1 MKFLFDIGG
10 SKTRVSATEDG
21 LSFLEPIIE
30 KTPETAE
37 DGIDMVSNIVR
48 EMSGDNG
55 IEGLWGGVTGVWDAE
70 RSSLVYSPNM
80 NGWVGKPIKK
90 MLEDS
95 LSAPMVVENDADVVG
110 LGEVHYGAGKGS
122 DICVYITIS
131 TGVGGARIVD
141 GRIDRASVGFEP
153 GHHIL
158 NQVILDPS
166 VSDLMYESTFEG
178 QVSGTALKRRLGV
191 NPVDVSDDQ
200 IWEELAFKSAVGIYN
215 AILFWSPDT
224 VVVGGSMVVGNP
236 NIPIARICYHI
247 ECLGSF
253 LPKLPEIKRAELG
266 DVGGIYGALALS
278 NQQN

>member
-21 LSFLEPIIE
+21 SSFVDPVIE
-30 KTPETAE
+30 KTPDSAE
-37 DGIDMVSNIVR
+37 DGVEMVNNIVKDI
-48 EMSGDNG
+48 SKGAS
-55 IEGLWGGVTGVWDAE
+55 IEGLWGGITGVWNAD

-80 NGWVGKPIKK
+80 KGWVGKPVRE
-90 MLEDS
+90 MFEES

-122 DICVYITIS
+122 EICVYITIS

-141 GRIDRASVGFEP
+141 GRIDRATVGFEP

-158 NQVILDPS
+158 NRDLLDPS
-166 VSDLMYESTFEG
+166 ASDLVYESTFEG
-178 QVSGTALKRRLGV
+178 HVSGTALKRRLGV
-191 NPVDVSDDQ
+191 DPVDVSDGDV
-200 IWEELAFKSAVGIYN
+200 WEELAFQSAVGIYN

-236 NIPIARICYHI
+236 DIPIDRIRYHI
-247 ECLGSF
+247 QSLGSF
-253 LPKLPEIKRAELG
+253 LPKLPEIKKAELG

-278 NQQN
+278 NQ